1 MAKLWAGRFEKP
13 TSALLD
19 DFQSTIPFDQRLIRC
34 DLIGSIA
41 HATMLGEQGIIPAK
55 DSAAIVE
62 GLTAILADV
71 DAGKLTIDMSAEDV
85 HMFAEAEL
93 TQRIGE
99 AGKRLHTGRSRNDQV
114 ALDVR
119 MYAKEACAHVD
130 ALLRKL
136 LETLLTLAKAHTHT
150 VMTGYTHLQKAQPV
164 TLGFHLMAYVQMFKR
179 DVKRFRLAWD
189 EADVMPLGSGA
200 LAGTTYPLN
209 RERVAELLGFSEV
222 TDNAMDGV
230 SDRDFLLSFL
240 SAASICMMHLSRF
253 CEELILWS
261 TNEFGTVT
269 LDDAFATGSSI
280 MPQKKNPDACELTRG
295 KTGRV
300 YGDLMTLLTVMKGL
314 PLAYNK
320 DMQEDKEAFFDAY
333 DTLCKCLPTFTEMLA
348 TATFNADA
356 MEKSAALGFTNA
368 TDLADYLVG
377 KGLPFRDAHH
387 VSGSLVAKCVKE
399 RRELGDL
406 TLAELQAA
414 SPAFEN
420 DVYEAIALQTCV
432 QRRSLRGGPAAQAVE
447 DSIRRAQAWLETM
460 RDEARRSSAQAA
472 YPCRALWRSLAA
484 RTVCKTFG
492 RMV

>member
-13 TSALLD
+13 TNALLD
-19 DFQSTIPFDQRLIRC
+19 DFQSSIPFDQRMLEC
-34 DLIGSIA
+34 DVTGSIA
-41 HATMLGEQGIIPAK
+41 HATMLGEQGIISKEDAE
-55 DSAAIVE
+55 AIVA
-62 GLTAILADV
+62 GLNTILDEYR
-71 DAGKLTIDMSAEDV
+71 AGKLVIDMTAEDV
-85 HMFAEAEL
+85 HMFVEALL
-93 TQRIGE
+93 TERIGD

-119 MYAKEACAHVD
+119 MYARQANMHVRE
-130 ALLRKL
+130 LLLKL
-136 LETLLTLAKAHTHT
+136 LDVIISLSEEHTETIMA
-150 VMTGYTHLQKAQPV
+150 GYTHLQKAQPI
-164 TLGFHLMAYVQMFKR
+164 TLAFQLMAYAQMFMR
-179 DVKRFRLAWD
+179 DVNRFEHAYE

-222 TDNAMDGV
+222 TDNALDGV

-261 TNEFGTVT
+261 TNEFGTAIM
-269 LDDAFATGSSI
+269 DDGFATGSSI

-300 YGDLMTLLTVMKGL
+300 YGDLMALLTVMKGL

-333 DTLCKCLPTFTEMLA
+333 DTLIKCLPTFTEMLR
-348 TATFNADA
+348 TTSFRKET
-356 MEKSAALGFTNA
+356 MYESAGLGFTNA

-387 VSGSLVAKCVKE
+387 VSGSLVGKCV
-399 RRELGDL
+399 RENRALTDL
-406 TLAELQAA
+406 SLDELRAA
-414 SPAFEN
+414 HPSFEE
-420 DVYEAIALQTCV
+420 DVYEAISLEACV
-432 QRRSLRGGPAAQAVE
+432 ERRKLRGGPAPEAVKN
-447 DSIRRAQAWLETM
+447 SIARARAWRANHPT
-460 RDEARRSSAQAA
+460 EA
-472 YPCRALWRSLAA
+472 
-484 RTVCKTFG
+484 
-492 RMV
+492 

>member
-1 MAKLWAGRFEKP
+1 MAKLWAGRFSKP

-19 DFQSTIPFDQRLIRC
+19 DFQSSIPFDQRLIRC
-34 DLIGSIA
+34 DLLGSMA
-41 HATMLGEQGIIPAK
+41 HATMLGEQGIISLE
-55 DSAAIVE
+55 DSHVIVD
-62 GLTAILADV
+62 GLQAILEDY
-71 DAGKLTIDMSAEDV
+71 DAGKLPIDMTAEDV

-93 TQRIGE
+93 TQRVGE

-119 MYAKEACAHVD
+119 MYAKEACQHVD
-130 ALLRKL
+130 VLLLKL
-136 LETLLTLAKAHTHT
+136 LNVLSTLAHAHITT
-150 VMTGYTHLQKAQPV
+150 IMPGYTHLQKAQPV
-164 TLGFHLMAYVQMFKR
+164 TLGFHLMAYFQMFKR
-179 DVKRFRLAWD
+179 DLKRFRLAYD

-209 RERVAELLGFSEV
+209 RERVAELLGFADV

-261 TNEFGTVT
+261 TNEFGTAT
-269 LDDAFATGSSI
+269 IDDAFATGSSI

-348 TATFNADA
+348 TTHFHAEV
-356 MEKSAALGFTNA
+356 MEKSAAMGFTNA

-377 KGLPFRDAHH
+377 KGVPFRDAHH
-387 VSGSLVAKCVKE
+387 VSGTLVAQCV
-399 RRELGDL
+399 REHRDLGDL
-406 TLAELQAA
+406 SLAEMQAV
-414 SPAFEN
+414 SPVFMQ
-420 DVYEAIALQTCV
+420 DVYEAISLTTCV
-432 QRRSLRGGPAAQAVE
+432 ERRNLRGGPAASAVE
-447 DSIRRAQAWLETM
+447 DSIRKAQVWLETM
-460 RDEARRSSAQAA
+460 RDEAKR
-472 YPCRALWRSLAA
+472 
-484 RTVCKTFG
+484 
-492 RMV
+492 

>member
-19 DFQSTIPFDQRLIRC
+19 DFQSSIPFDRRLLRC
-34 DLIGSIA
+34 DLLGSVA
-41 HATMLGEQGIIPAK
+41 HATMLGEQGILTPE
-55 DSAAIVE
+55 DSAAIVA
-62 GLTAILADV
+62 GLQGMLSDLQAGTLTV
-71 DAGKLTIDMSAEDV
+71 DMGAEDV

-93 TQRIGE
+93 TARIGE

-119 MYAKEACAHVD
+119 LFAKDACLHAD
-130 ALLRKL
+130 TLLREL
-136 LETLLTLAKAHTHT
+136 LHTLLTLAAAHTRT
-150 VMTGYTHLQKAQPV
+150 VMPGYTHLQKAQPV
-164 TLGFHLMAYVQMFKR
+164 TLGFHLMAYAQMFKR
-179 DVKRFRLAWD
+179 DVKRFRLAYD

-209 RERVAELLGFSEV
+209 RERVAELLGFSDV

-261 TNEFGTVT
+261 TNEFGTAT
-269 LDDAFATGSSI
+269 MDDAFATGSSI

-300 YGDLMTLLTVMKGL
+300 YGDLMALLTVMKGL

-333 DTLCKCLPTFTEMLA
+333 DTLVKCLPTFTAMLA
-348 TATFNADA
+348 STRFDAGA
-356 MEKSAALGFTNA
+356 MEKSAARGFTNA

-387 VSGSLVAKCVKE
+387 VSGTLVGKCVRE
-399 RRELGDL
+399 GRELADL
-406 TLAELQAA
+406 TLAEMREV
-414 SPAFEN
+414 SPAFDG
-420 DVYEAIALQTCV
+420 DVYEAISLRACV
-432 QRRSLRGGPAAQAVE
+432 ERRSLRGGPAPEAV
-447 DSIRRAQAWLETM
+447 DASIRRVRDWLEAM
-460 RDEARRSSAQAA
+460 RDEARR
-472 YPCRALWRSLAA
+472 
-484 RTVCKTFG
+484 
-492 RMV
+492 